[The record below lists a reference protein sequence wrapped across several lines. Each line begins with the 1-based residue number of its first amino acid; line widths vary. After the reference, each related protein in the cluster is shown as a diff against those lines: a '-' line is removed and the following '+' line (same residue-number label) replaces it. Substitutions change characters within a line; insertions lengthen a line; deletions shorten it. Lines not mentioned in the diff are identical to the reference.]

1 MRLLTVLS
9 IVVCAALL
17 ACGETMAIGLELR
30 QIEDVSAVQCPVC
43 ARGIRVGHIHQDAAA
58 TMMTLMQE
66 GLLSRDV
73 KYTVG
78 REEAKTLNVLV
89 FRFTERQGGN
99 FAADKPASVGYHVH
113 LMDGNV
119 PVRVFVFDQT
129 QEALL
134 DNLFNFFTS
143 IKRGFRWVT
152 APELANEGVNQALDL
167 FLEDIR

>member
-1 MRLLTVLS
+1 
-9 IVVCAALL
+9 
-17 ACGETMAIGLELR
+17 
-30 QIEDVSAVQCPVC
+30 
-43 ARGIRVGHIHQDAAA
+43 
-58 TMMTLMQE
+58 MTLMQE

>member
-17 ACGETMAIGLELR
+17 ACGETMAIGLEIR

-113 LMDGNV
+113 LMEGKV
-119 PVRVFVFDQT
+119 PARVFVFDQT

>member
-9 IVVCAALL
+9 IVVCAVLL
-17 ACGETMAIGLELR
+17 ACGETMAVGLEIQR
-30 QIEDVSAVQCPVC
+30 IEDVSAVQCPLC
-43 ARGIRVGHIHQDAAA
+43 ARPLRVGHIHQDAEA

-66 GLLSRDV
+66 GLVRRDV
-73 KYTVG
+73 KYAIG
-78 REEAKTLNVLV
+78 REEAKTLHVLV
-89 FRFTERQGGN
+89 FRFDERQGGN

-143 IKRGFRWVT
+143 IRRGFRWIT
-152 APELANEGVNQALDL
+152 AAELANEGVNKALDL